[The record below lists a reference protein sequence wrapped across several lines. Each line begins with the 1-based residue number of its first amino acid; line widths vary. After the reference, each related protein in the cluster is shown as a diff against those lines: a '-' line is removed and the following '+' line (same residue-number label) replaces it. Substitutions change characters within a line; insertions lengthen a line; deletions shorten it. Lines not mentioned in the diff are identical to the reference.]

1 MSIWT
6 RLGEFVA
13 RASASTLTGV
23 LDALRTA
30 FKGNPELRRRV
41 AFSVAMIALSA
52 KMAKADGIVTD
63 DEVRAFHR
71 LFEVPKGEF
80 GNVQRLFNLAKQDVA
95 GFETYAERLARL
107 CGSGT
112 ANCRM
117 LEDILDGLF
126 HIATADGY
134 LHEREKDFLARVAEI
149 FDIDEEHFESIL
161 RRHVELGEEDPYRIL
176 GVTRSQSL
184 NDIRRRYRHLVAES
198 HPDRLI
204 ARGVPAEFVAIAN
217 SRVAAI
223 NVAFERIERVMRV
236 ARAARSISPPRIG
249 VPPPVSGRGVTV

>member
-6 RLGEFVA
+6 RLGEFVS
-13 RASASTLTGV
+13 RVSASTLTGV

-30 FKGNPELRRRV
+30 FRSDPELRRSV

-71 LFEVPKGEF
+71 LFEVPKGELR
-80 GNVQRLFNLAKQDVA
+80 NVQRLFNLAKRDVA
-95 GFETYAERLARL
+95 GFEAYAAQLARL
-107 CGSGT
+107 CGSGQT
-112 ANCRM
+112 NCRM

-134 LHEREKDFLARVAEI
+134 LHEREKEFLARVAEI
-149 FDIDEEHFESIL
+149 FDIEEAHFESIL
-161 RRHVELGEEDPYRIL
+161 QRHVDIGEEDPYRIL
-176 GVTRSQSL
+176 GVTRSQSF
-184 NDIRRRYRHLVAES
+184 DEIRRRYRQLVAES

-217 SRVAAI
+217 SRVAVI
-223 NVAFERIERVMRV
+223 NGAFERIERDMRV
-236 ARAARSISPPRIG
+236 S
-249 VPPPVSGRGVTV
+249 